1 MMAMK
6 TCVFAVIMFLCSS
19 VSGYADTL
27 KDENEVQ
34 QLGDFVLE
42 SVVSAG
48 ILSAFEAM
56 KPFVQLEE
64 MDMDTLASESKGQR
78 DQYSARFGK
87 STGYELIGVE
97 KVGTSLL
104 RLQYIEKTEKHAFPW
119 SFYFYKT
126 DQGWMLNDFTWHG
139 DIRRVFSGQASI
151 WPE

>member
-1 MMAMK
+1 MR
-6 TCVFAVIMFLCSS
+6 TCVFAVIMFLCCS
-19 VSGYADTL
+19 VSGFADTL
-27 KDENEVQ
+27 KDENEAQ

-42 SVVSAG
+42 TVVGAG
-48 ILSAFEAM
+48 VVSAFEAM
-56 KPFVQLEE
+56 KPFVQLTETE
-64 MDMDTLASESKGQR
+64 MDTLASESKTQR
-78 DQYSARFGK
+78 DQFVGRFGK
-87 STGYELIGVE
+87 STGYELIGIE

-104 RLQYIEKTEKHAFPW
+104 KLQYIEKTERHAFPW

>member
-1 MMAMK
+1 MFAM
-6 TCVFAVIMFLCSS
+6 VFFLCCSASS
-19 VSGYADTL
+19 FADAL

-34 QLGDFVLE
+34 ELGDFVLE
-42 SVVSAG
+42 TVVSAG
-48 ILSAFEAM
+48 IVSAFDAM
-56 KPFVQLEE
+56 KPFVQLDEA
-64 MDMDTLASESKGQR
+64 DMDTLASESKGQR
-78 DQYSARFGK
+78 DQFAARFGK
-87 STGYELIGVE
+87 STGYELIGIE